1 MSATKPVVAC
11 LLVSALALTAACA
24 TKRYPM
30 ATPLGTAERAAMNC
44 RELELE
50 LIRSEEVKKQIVN
63 TAEMDWRSVAGF
75 LGDYGIG
82 NAMAKNDAE
91 KALSKRIETIREAQV
106 QKNCLKTGGGG
117 GFMKFLSDLF

>member
-1 MSATKPVVAC
+1 MRTIVI
-11 LLVSALALTAACA
+11 LTAIAAVSLSACA
-24 TKRYPM
+24 TKRYPI
-30 ATPLGTAERAAMNC
+30 ATNLGPAEQAAMSC

-50 LIRSEEVKKQIVN
+50 LIRADEVRKQISS

-91 KALSKRIETIREAQV
+91 KAVNNRVSSIRAAQAS
-106 QKNCLKTGGGG
+106 KNCAATPSASLGDKIRNFVTSRLG
-117 GFMKFLSDLF
+117 

>member
-1 MSATKPVVAC
+1 MKIKTLAIVAGC
-11 LLVSALALTAACA
+11 LILSSGCA
-24 TKRYPM
+24 TKRYPI
-30 ATPLGTAERAAMNC
+30 ATNLTDAERDVMSC

-50 LIRSEEVKKQIVN
+50 LIRAEGVRKQISD

-91 KALSKRIETIREAQV
+91 KSINNRVTALQSARVTKSCGSDKVSFTDRITSFFSSLAE
-106 QKNCLKTGGGG
+106 
-117 GFMKFLSDLF
+117 